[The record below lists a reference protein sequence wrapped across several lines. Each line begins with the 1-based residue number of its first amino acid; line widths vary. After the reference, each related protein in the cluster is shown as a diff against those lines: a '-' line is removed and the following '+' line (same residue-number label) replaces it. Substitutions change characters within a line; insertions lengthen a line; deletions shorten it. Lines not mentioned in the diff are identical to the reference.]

1 MSGWIGDV
9 ISSFGAW
16 GMAAFMVLLL
26 AVALV
31 AVVVSAGR
39 GAAP

>member
-16 GMAAFMVLLL
+16 GMAAFMVLL